1 MSMESDSHMTST
13 DRIADEL
20 ACWAGSGAMIIDHMA
35 RYPSG
40 VAAEM
45 SAPQTLRCLIRDTL
59 APMAERHSAR
69 DLAVAAEVLA
79 DAVETLGSEILLVDP
94 SALDEDP

>member
-1 MSMESDSHMTST
+1 MESDSYTSST
-13 DRIADEL
+13 EKIAEEL

-35 RYPSG
+35 RWPSRE
-40 VAAEM
+40 AAEM

-59 APMAERHSAR
+59 APMAERHSAV

-94 SALDEDP
+94 SMLDEDP